1 MTNSPDPKK
10 QTSFTV
16 ELIHDPETGDLILP
30 FPEEVWREM
39 VEKHGWAQ
47 GDVISWKEVKDGSWL
62 LSKKK
67 PKPKRRRK

>member
-1 MTNSPDPKK
+1 MTNNADTPKHS
-10 QTSFTV
+10 SFIV

-30 FPEEVWREM
+30 LPEEVWREM
-39 VEKHGWAQ
+39 VEKHGWAG